1 MIFEEDYTYIT
12 RRINNDDFVLL
23 ERDITLNNPVSIKKD
38 NLLID
43 GNGCTIDA
51 QGKTRIFNVTGKNVV
66 LKNIIFT
73 NANAIEKGLFALG
86 NGYGGAIK
94 NEGKLTIIDCLFI
107 NNEAKKN
114 GNDILNKGEL
124 GIINCI
130 FSQNSSNHSIF
141 NKGIVQ
147 ISEDQFELVKGG
159 EVKSFNE
166 FSDGGSRGDGK
177 KTSAAVRYNFRYLD
191 DLIHSGAKTIC
202 IESDITLDF
211 NEASHYIHGIKI
223 DVDDLTI
230 DGLGHTIDADWLT
243 RIFSV
248 TGKNTVI
255 KNLAF
260 QNGFSSSRSKFE
272 AEDSGYST
280 GRMDRGYGGAIYNQG
295 ELELVHCNFSNNNSS
310 SYGGAVANMFEAC
323 LKIKDCTF
331 RMNSAFNGGA
341 IFNKSELDID
351 DSLFYSNG
359 GLLYTRLTFEKP
371 HLSDGGTKYG
381 GAIINEKQ
389 LKMHNCKFE
398 SNSARRGGAINN
410 YWSDAELKVSKC
422 TFLENTSRFVGA
434 INNVEGE
441 IEINDSTFSNNSS
454 KGDPKI
460 SSGAIRN
467 EGVLDLN
474 NCRFISNNKHSK
486 AILNTKNSFLNVSES
501 SFCDSQKNEISGKG
515 YINYN
520 NCVFNCSEDELI

>member
-177 KTSAAVRYNFRYLD
+177 KNQCGCEVQ
-191 DLIHSGAKTIC
+191 
-202 IESDITLDF
+202 
-211 NEASHYIHGIKI
+211 
-223 DVDDLTI
+223 
-230 DGLGHTIDADWLT
+230 
-243 RIFSV
+243 
-248 TGKNTVI
+248 
-255 KNLAF
+255 F
-260 QNGFSSSRSKFE
+260 Q
-272 AEDSGYST
+272 
-280 GRMDRGYGGAIYNQG
+280 
-295 ELELVHCNFSNNNSS
+295 
-310 SYGGAVANMFEAC
+310 
-323 LKIKDCTF
+323 
-331 RMNSAFNGGA
+331 
-341 IFNKSELDID
+341 
-351 DSLFYSNG
+351 
-359 GLLYTRLTFEKP
+359 
-371 HLSDGGTKYG
+371 
-381 GAIINEKQ
+381 
-389 LKMHNCKFE
+389 
-398 SNSARRGGAINN
+398 
-410 YWSDAELKVSKC
+410 
-422 TFLENTSRFVGA
+422 
-434 INNVEGE
+434 
-441 IEINDSTFSNNSS
+441 
-454 KGDPKI
+454 
-460 SSGAIRN
+460 
-467 EGVLDLN
+467 
-474 NCRFISNNKHSK
+474 
-486 AILNTKNSFLNVSES
+486 
-501 SFCDSQKNEISGKG
+501 ISG
-515 YINYN
+515 
-520 NCVFNCSEDELI
+520 